1 MTSQSICGVF
11 LMKLNEGDEMQK
23 ANQKRVA
30 ISISVVSS
38 RFPDIIG
45 FKSYQIMQ
53 P

>member
-1 MTSQSICGVF
+1 MTSQGFCGVF

-30 ISISVVSS
+30 ISISVCIKISS

-45 FKSYQIMQ
+45 FKLM
-53 P
+53 